1 MLFGQF
7 IMNQIETIPP
17 SAAATVHVSLSQ
29 PRQNLWRRWRRTS
42 PLALIYAAA
51 VLIFYT
57 TVFII
62 PFGTAIWLSFHN
74 WDFLTT
80 PVFVGLRN
88 FNKALTDQYFWQA
101 LRTTLLF
108 SVVEISVGVGLAL
121 LLALAYTHVKGRL
134 QNTFLS
140 IYYLPVVTPTVAS
153 IYLWRFLYR
162 PTGGTLN
169 SLLASFGLPEQPFLT
184 SPSQALWCITVMVIW
199 ANVGGAAVILLAGM
213 NDVPESLYEAAKL
226 DGASF
231 WQLFVKIT
239 LPLIRPVLVYQIVV
253 SVIGTVQMFEPFFL
267 MPGPGFSTRTLSL
280 YTYQLGF
287 QTLNLGYGAAVS
299 LIIFVL
305 LLFATV
311 FQLQRWQVNW
321 EH

>member
-1 MLFGQF
+1 
-7 IMNQIETIPP
+7 MNQTETIKP
-17 SAAATVHVSLSQ
+17 STTSQSLTLRPAQ
-29 PRQNLWRRWRRTS
+29 RQSFLVRLQRSS

-51 VLIFYT
+51 VVIFYG
-57 TVFII
+57 TVFVY

-74 WDFLTT
+74 WDFLTD
-80 PVFVGLRN
+80 PVFVGTRN
-88 FNKALTDQYFWQA
+88 FAKALSDDYFWQA
-101 LRTTLLF
+101 LKTSILF
-108 SVVEISVGVGLAL
+108 SVVEIAVAVTLAM
-121 LLALAYTHVKGRL
+121 LLALAYSHVRGKL
-134 QNTFLS
+134 QNFFLI

-153 IYLWRFLYR
+153 IFLWRWLYR
-162 PTGGTLN
+162 STGGTLN
-169 SLLASFGLPEQPFLT
+169 AILASIGIPQQPFLG
-184 SPSQALWCITVMVIW
+184 SANQALWCITVMVIW
-199 ANVGGAAVILLAGM
+199 ANVGGAAVLFLAGI
-213 NDVPESLYEAAKL
+213 NDVPESLYEAARL
-226 DGASF
+226 DGAGF
-231 WQLFVKIT
+231 WQTFFKIT
-239 LPLIRPVLVYQIVV
+239 LPMIRPVLIYQVVV

-267 MPGPGFSTRTLSL
+267 MSGPGFSTRTLSL

>member
-1 MLFGQF
+1 
-7 IMNQIETIPP
+7 MNQTDTIQPTKASHPTIRRAVHGQP
-17 SAAATVHVSLSQ
+17 SLLG
-29 PRQNLWRRWRRTS
+29 RFRRSS
-42 PLALIYAAA
+42 PLALLYVGA
-51 VLIFYT
+51 VIVFYM
-57 TVFII
+57 TVFIY

-74 WDFLTT
+74 WDFLTD
-80 PVFVGLRN
+80 PVYVGMRN
-88 FNKALTDQYFWQA
+88 FTKALSDNYFWQA
-101 LRTTLLF
+101 LKTSLLF
-108 SVVEISVGVGLAL
+108 SVVEIGCGVGLAL
-121 LLALAYTHVKGRL
+121 LLALCFSHVKGRL
-134 QNTFLS
+134 QNFFLS
-140 IYYLPVVTPTVAS
+140 LYYLPVITPTVAS

-169 SLLASFGLPEQPFLT
+169 ALLAMLGIPDQPFLT
-184 SPSQALWCITVMVIW
+184 SPNQALWCITTMVIW
-199 ANVGGAAVILLAGM
+199 ANVGGAAVLFLAGM

-226 DGASF
+226 DGAGF
-231 WQLFVKIT
+231 WQIFFKIT
-239 LPLIRPVLVYQIVV
+239 MPLIRPVLIYEVVV

-267 MPGPGFSTRTLSL
+267 MSGPGFSTRTLSL

>member
-1 MLFGQF
+1 
-7 IMNQIETIPP
+7 MNQTETIKPP
-17 SAAATVHVSLSQ
+17 GGQIIHRAVTKS
-29 PRQNLWRRWRRTS
+29 RQGLWWRWRRAS
-42 PLALIYAAA
+42 PLALLYAAV
-51 VLIFYT
+51 VLIFYAT
-57 TVFII
+57 IFVI
-62 PFGTAIWLSFHN
+62 PFGTAIWLAFQN
-74 WDFLTT
+74 WDFLTE
-80 PVFVGLRN
+80 PKFVGLRN
-88 FNKALTDQYFWQA
+88 FIKAFSDNYFWQA
-101 LRTTLLF
+101 FKISLLF
-108 SVVEISVGVGLAL
+108 SAVEIALGVGFAL
-121 LLALAYTHVKGRL
+121 LLALALSHVRNKPQRF
-134 QNTFLS
+134 FLV

-153 IYLWRFLYR
+153 IYLWRWLYR

-169 SLLASFGLPEQPFLT
+169 ALLATFGLPEQPFLA
-184 SPSQALWCITVMVIW
+184 SPTQALWCITAMVIW

-213 NDVPESLYEAAKL
+213 NDVPESLYEAARL
-226 DGASF
+226 DGAGF
-231 WQLFVKIT
+231 WQMFYKIT
-239 LPLIRPVLVYQIVV
+239 LPLIRPVLVYQVVV

-267 MPGPGFSTRTLSL
+267 IPGPGFSTRTLSL

>member
-1 MLFGQF
+1 
-7 IMNQIETIPP
+7 MNQTDTIQPTQASQLAMNRVKP
-17 SAAATVHVSLSQ
+17 TQLSLIG
-29 PRQNLWRRWRRTS
+29 RFRRSS
-42 PLALIYAAA
+42 PLALTYVGGVI
-51 VLIFYT
+51 IFYM
-57 TVFII
+57 TVFIY

-74 WDFLTT
+74 WDFLTD
-80 PVFVGLRN
+80 PVYVGTRN
-88 FNKALTDQYFWQA
+88 FTKALSDNYFWQA
-101 LRTTLLF
+101 LKTSLLF
-108 SVVEISVGVGLAL
+108 SVVEIALGVGLAL
-121 LLALAYTHVKGRL
+121 LLALCFSHVKGRL
-134 QNTFLS
+134 QNFFLS
-140 IYYLPVVTPTVAS
+140 LYYLPVITPTVAS

-169 SLLASFGLPEQPFLT
+169 AILDGFGIPQQPFLT
-184 SPSQALWCITVMVIW
+184 SPNQALWCITTMVIW
-199 ANVGGAAVILLAGM
+199 ANVGGAAVIFLAGM
-213 NDVPESLYEAAKL
+213 NDVPESLYEAARL
-226 DGASF
+226 DGAGF
-231 WQLFVKIT
+231 WQIFFKIT
-239 LPLIRPVLVYQIVV
+239 MPLIRPVLIYEVVV

-267 MPGPGFSTRTLSL
+267 MSGPGFSTRTLSL

>member
-1 MLFGQF
+1 
-7 IMNQIETIPP
+7 MNQTDTLQPTNP
-17 SAAATVHVSLSQ
+17 VPTTFAAKARDQHGLIG
-29 PRQNLWRRWRRTS
+29 RFRRAS
-42 PLALIYAAA
+42 PLALLYASG
-51 VLIFYT
+51 VVIFYLI
-57 TVFII
+57 VFIY

-74 WDFLTT
+74 WDFLTE
-80 PVFVGLRN
+80 PVFVGTRN
-88 FNKALTDQYFWQA
+88 FTKALSDNYFWQA
-101 LRTTLLF
+101 LKTSLLF
-108 SVVEISVGVGLAL
+108 SVVEISLGVGLAL
-121 LLALAYTHVKGRL
+121 LLALCFSHVKGRL
-134 QNTFLS
+134 QNFLLS
-140 IYYLPVVTPTVAS
+140 LYYLPVITPTVAS

-169 SLLASFGLPEQPFLT
+169 AVLATFGLPEQPFLT
-184 SPSQALWCITVMVIW
+184 SPSQALWSITVMVIW
-199 ANVGGAAVILLAGM
+199 ANVGGAAVIFLAGM

-226 DGASF
+226 DGAGF
-231 WQLFVKIT
+231 WQLFFKIT
-239 LPLIRPVLVYQIVV
+239 MPLIRPVLIYQVVV

-267 MPGPGFSTRTLSL
+267 MRGPGFSTRTLSL

-299 LIIFVL
+299 LIVFVL